1 MCPRVTHINYRARLH
16 SNFSTEFILARAN
29 HIYTSS
35 GCLWTVGFFFI
46 NYCFWCGNLEF
57 QSSPLRPIIESLD
70 TESSCVFLRVRE
82 RSAGLIYDNRGGQ
95 DAKRRSLYWL
105 NTTMRHPRG
114 ETSSSAFSTRME
126 IVIRRK
132 NELRT
137 EYANRRLCKSPLGI

>member
-1 MCPRVTHINYRARLH
+1 
-16 SNFSTEFILARAN
+16 
-29 HIYTSS
+29 
-35 GCLWTVGFFFI
+35 
-46 NYCFWCGNLEF
+46 
-57 QSSPLRPIIESLD
+57 
-70 TESSCVFLRVRE
+70 VFLRVRE
-82 RSAGLIYDNRGGQ
+82 QASYDNRGGQ

-137 EYANRRLCKSPLGI
+137 EYANRRLCINRRLEYNSSLFRRRWERVSAQRKKMQILMSVKFSSKANAHKWVNFDFVQISPG

>member
-1 MCPRVTHINYRARLH
+1 MA
-16 SNFSTEFILARAN
+16 EFILAGAIITPVAR
-29 HIYTSS
+29 
-35 GCLWTVGFFFI
+35 G
-46 NYCFWCGNLEF
+46 
-57 QSSPLRPIIESLD
+57 QSSVSVSLIIAFEAATLNSKVAPWGRLLSLD
-70 TESSCVFLRVRE
+70 TESCVFLRVRE
-82 RSAGLIYDNRGGQ
+82 RNARYDNRGGQ

-137 EYANRRLCKSPLGI
+137 EYANQRLP